1 MEKACLGNSGR
12 RLYGKVCGG
21 VLQAKDGGGLACF
34 RFKRDLIQSK
44 QLTLPGA
51 NIACEN
57 RPSQKERI
65 IFQSLILECDMS
77 ISGRVPL
84 FQKNPFN

>member
-1 MEKACLGNSGR
+1 MVGGYTERCVVVCCKQKMGGR
-12 RLYGKVCGG
+12 
-21 VLQAKDGGGLACF
+21 GLACF

-65 IFQSLILECDMS
+65 IFQSLIFGCDMS

-84 FQKNPFN
+84 FHKNPFN